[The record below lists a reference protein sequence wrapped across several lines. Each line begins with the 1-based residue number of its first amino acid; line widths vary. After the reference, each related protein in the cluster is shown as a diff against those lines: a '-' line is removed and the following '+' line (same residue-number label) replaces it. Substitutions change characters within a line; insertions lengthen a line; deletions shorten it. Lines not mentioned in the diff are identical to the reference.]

1 MGPASCSTRRP
12 AVVAESPQLV
22 ASEVTETKV
31 SAHLAAWH
39 EHADLYRERGWLLLK
54 AAGTLVEIGFVAP
67 NAAPGFRVMPIA
79 IRLRYDNYD
88 VWPPSLTFIDPLT
101 GQPIVPPI
109 PARKREGEVLRDLIV
124 GGHPETGLPFLCLPG
139 IREYHRHPQ
148 HSGDD
153 WLRYRAQGMG
163 APAVICERIWQ
174 YMTGPVTG
182 IGVNI
187 GVGLNVHPGELGELV
202 AARAANGSTGA

>member
-1 MGPASCSTRRP
+1 MAADAR
-12 AVVAESPQLV
+12 QLV
-22 ASEVTETKV
+22 AREVTAAKV
-31 SAHLAAWH
+31 AAHLADGY

-54 AAGTLVEIGFVAP
+54 AVDTTVEIGFVAA
-67 NAAPGFRVMPIA
+67 NAASPFRIMPVA
-79 IRLRYDNYD
+79 IRLEYDNYD
-88 VWPPSLTFIDPLT
+88 IWPPSLTFVDPLT
-101 GQPIVPPI
+101 GQPTPPPI
-109 PARKREGEVLRDLIV
+109 PAHKREGEVLRQLIV
-124 GGHPETGLPFLCLPG
+124 SGHPETGLPFLCLPG

-163 APAVICERIWQ
+163 APAVICEWIWK

-187 GVGLNVHPGELGELV
+187 GVGLNVHPGELDELL
-202 AARAANGSTGA
+202 AARGSNSSAGGQT